1 MIFPSTDVLTNGY
14 NSRLILSVWDS
25 SEGNLEEGDLL
36 IKQLYSTEYKNL
48 TLLQRSP

>member
-1 MIFPSTDVLTNGY
+1 MIFSSTGVLSNGC

-36 IKQLYSTEYKNL
+36 LKHSSTAQKIKI
-48 TLLQRSP
+48 